1 MVAEE
6 KYRPTY
12 ANETDA
18 CMDLRAK
25 ITKEDG
31 VEYTPNTYCLS
42 IPAGET
48 VKIHSGVQ
56 VSIPEG
62 YVMKVYV
69 RSFTGIKKN
78 LCIANGTGIID
89 AGYRDEIIMALHN
102 FGKES
107 VLIKDG
113 DRLCQFILLPFPKL
127 ELSFVEDNEDF
138 RKGDRGGGIG
148 STGEK

>member
-1 MVAEE
+1 
-6 KYRPTY
+6 
-12 ANETDA
+12 
-18 CMDLRAK
+18 
-25 ITKEDG
+25 
-31 VEYTPNTYCLS
+31 
-42 IPAGET
+42 
-48 VKIHSGVQ
+48 
-56 VSIPEG
+56 
-62 YVMKVYV
+62 
-69 RSFTGIKKN
+69 
-78 LCIANGTGIID
+78 
-89 AGYRDEIIMALHN
+89 MALHN